1 MDFSKLTNKIF
12 FDNKFI
18 AAKNANIHVLNHS
31 LHFATAVFEGIRV
44 YNRKSLFLDDHV
56 SRLLNSS
63 KLMRLNVNISKNRI
77 LEVIKKLIKLN
88 KIEQGYIRPIIFRS
102 SHSMSPETLN
112 CKTHVVVACWEWG
125 NLFKSDGISLDI
137 AKYPKLNKKIYPI
150 QAKSSGSYQAS
161 VIARVDSAK
170 KKYDDSLMLDTMGN
184 VAESS
189 ACNIFWIKKNK
200 IYTTNEHSILNGIT
214 RQSIIKLCKK
224 NKISIKIGNYKL
236 EKILKADSVFLTGTA
251 AEIQP
256 VKKILHKNF
265 KVDHILI
272 KLLKDKYNSLKLNPP
287 GKVSKMK

>member
-18 AAKNANIHVLNHS
+18 DAKNANIHVLNHS

-44 YNRKSLFLDDHV
+44 YNGKSLFLDDHV
-56 SRLLNSS
+56 SRLFNSS
-63 KLMRLNVNISKNRI
+63 KLMRLNINISKNRI

-88 KIEQGYIRPIIFRS
+88 KIEQGYVRPIIFRS

-112 CKTHVVVACWEWG
+112 CKTHVVIACWEWG

-137 AKYPKLNKKIYPI
+137 AKYPKLNNKIYPI
-150 QAKSSGSYQAS
+150 QAKSSGSYQTS

-265 KVDHILI
+265 RIDHNLI
-272 KLLKDKYNSLKLNPP
+272 KLLKNKYNSLKLNPP
-287 GKVSKMK
+287 EKVSKMK